1 MGACNCKNYLNQSK
15 NEETE
20 ILIKKEINENKNNIL
35 NNINDKETKNYID
48 KLKGGKKIIN
58 DTKYIIRNEELKFL
72 PQIELYFNK
81 QINITKDNLLQFK
94 KEILNI
100 IQEIDFSIIEIKK
113 GSLKVLLTLQYII
126 LRIQSKFRF
135 LNFVKSI

>member
-1 MGACNCKNYLNQSK
+1 MGKCNCKHYRNQSE
-15 NEETE
+15 NEEPE

-81 QINITKDNLLQFK
+81 QINIIKDNLLQFK
-94 KEILNI
+94 EEIKNI
-100 IQEIDFSIIEIKK
+100 IQKK
-113 GSLKVLLTLQYII
+113 KKKKK
-126 LRIQSKFRF
+126 KF
-135 LNFVKSI
+135 